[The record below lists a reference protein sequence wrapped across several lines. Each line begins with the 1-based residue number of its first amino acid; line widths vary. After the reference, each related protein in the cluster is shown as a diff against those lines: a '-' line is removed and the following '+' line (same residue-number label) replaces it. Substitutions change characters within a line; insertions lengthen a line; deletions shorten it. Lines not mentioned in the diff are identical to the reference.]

1 MTILARKPK
10 PDTGVVGLG
19 KMRIKQITETDHEEK
34 QDEFDLMEDLLIFMR
49 NEPVFYRKKYYPM
62 IMQMRSC
69 AKKQTQFDKNRSILP
84 IVKSAYGEYCKKYRI
99 NPKNHQ
105 YTKTNVRGLL
115 NRIYTEEMQNIN
127 RGEYD

>member
-1 MTILARKPK
+1 
-10 PDTGVVGLG
+10 
-19 KMRIKQITETDHEEK
+19 MRIKQITETDHEEK

-49 NEPVFYRKKYYPM
+49 NEPIFYRKKYYPM
-62 IMQMRSC
+62 VLDMQKC
-69 AKKQTQFDKNRSILP
+69 VKNKTQFNKNRSILP
-84 IVKSAYGEYCKKYRI
+84 IVKSAYGDYCKQYGI

-105 YTKTNVRGLL
+105 YTKSNVIRLL